1 MAPRH
6 PKIAMKV
13 AQHILDGNIVSQE
26 QKVRTPL
33 GSSGSCC
40 TALSLAP
47 VPLSLV
53 VPGQL
58 CS

>member
-1 MAPRH
+1 MGPRR
-6 PKIAMKV
+6 PRIAMKV
-13 AQHILDGNIVSQE
+13 AQHILDGNIVSQD

-33 GSSGSCC
+33 GSSGSFCMV
-40 TALSLAP
+40 LSLAP